1 MSNVPPDPH
10 DAQPA
15 GAPPARGFRL
25 GVVSAGV
32 IAGSVVLLGLYV
44 LADRWLLP
52 RRAFDRVRLGMTEN
66 EVRDAVGPPNSKLTA
81 HPRTGVRGV
90 YFLYEYGG
98 GKELLVRF
106 RAATEP
112 GKVYNVVAEK
122 ECGDWHEGE
131 RPHEESMPPE

>member
-1 MSNVPPDPH
+1 MTNVPPGSHP
-10 DAQPA
+10 AEPA
-15 GAPPARGFRL
+15 GTPPKRTLRVGLVL
-25 GVVSAGV
+25 GGV
-32 IAGSVVLLGLYV
+32 IVGSVVLLSMYV
-44 LADRWLLP
+44 VADRWLLP

-66 EVRDAVGPPNSKLTA
+66 EVRGAVGPPNNKLTA

-98 GKELLVRF
+98 GRELLVRF
-106 RAATEP
+106 RAGTEP

-131 RPHEESMPPE
+131 RLPEASKPPE